1 MNNINFITED
11 ELKHYGVLG
20 MRWGIRKGRASQAYS
35 KGVKKLKKLDKESNR
50 LERKSAHM
58 DYQSSKKMARGN
70 IEKGM
75 KLQGKAKKLHY
86 KSVKLQNKGKKFY
99 KKMEKEFANVDMS
112 TINQAD
118 IDYGKRYANI
128 VLS

>member
-1 MNNINFITED
+1 MNNANFITEN
-11 ELKHYGVLG
+11 ELMHYGVLG

-35 KGVKKLKKLDKESNR
+35 RGVKKLKKIDKEANR

-86 KSVKLQNKGKKFY
+86 KSVKLQNKGKNFY
-99 KKMEKEFANVDMS
+99 KKMEKEFADVDAK
-112 TINQAD
+112 TLNQAD